1 MPVPRPGHFDAHA
14 EVYDRGRPPYPD
26 VVWARLR
33 ELEVLVPGARV
44 LELGAGT
51 GQATRSLTA
60 AGTSVTAVE
69 PGPHLARLLRR
80 NLPDVEVRV
89 GTAETASFAPS
100 SFDVAVA
107 ATSVHWFD
115 LDVVLPALHRWLRPE
130 GHLVV
135 FGTSSATRRSPA
147 PRSAPV
153 SPRSPRAARRH
164 PPPDPGE
171 LDTAQWVTRLSAD
184 GSFTPRHVEEFRWSV
199 ELTTAQVH
207 DLFSTFSNWSAA
219 EVEEAA
225 RAVDELG
232 GTVLEDY
239 VTPLIVLHPSPPRP

>member
-1 MPVPRPGHFDAHA
+1 MPAPRPRHFDAHA
-14 EVYDRGRPPYPD
+14 DVYDRGRPPYPD

-69 PGPHLARLLRR
+69 PGPHLARSLRR

-89 GTAETASFAPS
+89 GTAETAWFPTA

-115 LDVVLPALHRWLRPE
+115 LDVVLPALHRWLVPN
-130 GHLVV
+130 GSFVV
-135 FGTSSATRRSPA
+135 VRNAFGDPTAALTPFRARIAEVTSRRSTPT
-147 PRSAPV
+147 PSG
-153 SPRSPRAARRH
+153 
-164 PPPDPGE
+164 PGE
-171 LDTAQWVTRLSAD
+171 LDTADWVTRLTSGGLFA
-184 GSFTPRHVEEFRWSV
+184 PRHVEEFRWSID
-199 ELTTAQVH
+199 LTTTQVH
-207 DLFSTFSNWSAA
+207 DLFSTFSNWNEA
-219 EVEEAA
+219 EVDEAA
-225 RAVDELG
+225 GAVEELG
-232 GTVLEDY
+232 GSVLEDY
-239 VTPLIVLHPSPPRP
+239 VTPLIVLRRR